1 STWNATSFFASTKPD
16 NKRVE
21 YGATAGFPILRNR
34 LFGYANLDRTISNGT
49 NNYVRDLFLAS
60 ELSAPRLTRDND
72 SPENRAF
79 IDSVLRRF
87 PSGRTPN
94 DARSTRTFAGLAT
107 FDFPDE
113 DYSGRMD
120 WTPQARQTFTGRY
133 QFTRQR
139 RAPQDVIVGE
149 QALQNNRQQNLG

>member
-1 STWNATSFFASTKPD
+1 NNDDASENQHRQGVALSTIKEFQVIANSYSAEFGRGYGAVVLVQTKAGTNQVHGDLYAFSQKSTWNATSFFASTKPD

-21 YGATAGFPILRNR
+21 YGATPGFPILRNR

-87 PSGRTPN
+87 PSGLTPN
-94 DARSTRTFAGLAT
+94 DA
-107 FDFPDE
+107 
-113 DYSGRMD
+113 
-120 WTPQARQTFTGRY
+120 
-133 QFTRQR
+133 
-139 RAPQDVIVGE
+139 
-149 QALQNNRQQNLG
+149 